1 MLGGNSATPMEQ
13 SLFMSDEQ
21 QVPEGYKHYQGVS
34 PAEDNVGPF
43 YYRKEGDDLHLGM
56 MAGEK
61 HANGMGA
68 VHGGV
73 LLCYADYAATMLA
86 LNGVKE
92 SCVTISLS
100 SDFLAAAHLGDWIE
114 GTGTVVKRTGSLT
127 FLRGELSVEGNP
139 VLSFQSVLRRLQKKS

>member
-1 MLGGNSATPMEQ
+1 
-13 SLFMSDEQ
+13 MSDEPQ
-21 QVPEGYKHYQGVS
+21 IPEGYKHYQGVS

-43 YYRKEGDDLHLGM
+43 YYRKQGDDLYLGM
-56 MAGEK
+56 LAGEK
-61 HANGMGA
+61 HANAMGA

-114 GTGTVVKRTGSLT
+114 GTGTVIKRTGSLT
-127 FLRGELSVEGNP
+127 FLRGELSVAGNP
-139 VLSFQSVLRRLQKKS
+139 VLSFQSVLRRLSKSS